1 MSRSSRKSG
10 TRGGAGKS
18 RTPSAPESGR
28 NLKIGEAAKL
38 VGVAPFVLR
47 FWETQFAFLKPRH
60 TPSGHR
66 YYLEQDVETLKAVKR
81 LLHKERFTIE
91 GAKKYIRENGLEAAL
106 KGEEAARRSAA
117 PTSPASVADDAG
129 GGKSEAILKRALSEV
144 RRELVQLR
152 AKLD

>member
-1 MSRSSRKSG
+1 M
-10 TRGGAGKS
+10 
-18 RTPSAPESGR
+18 
-28 NLKIGEAAKL
+28 

-47 FWETQFAFLKPRH
+47 FWETQFPFLKPRH

-66 YYLEQDVETLKAVKR
+66 YYLEQEVETLKAVKR

-106 KGEEAARRSAA
+106 KGEEPARRIAPQAA
-117 PTSPASVADDAG
+117 PASLADNAG
-129 GGKSEAILKRALSEV
+129 GGKSEAALRRALTEV

>member
-1 MSRSSRKSG
+1 MSSSSRKSE
-10 TRGGAGKS
+10 TRTSKGKAS
-18 RTPSAPESGR
+18 SAPESGR
-28 NLKIGEAAKL
+28 NLKIGEAAKR

-66 YYLEQDVETLKAVKR
+66 YYLEQDLETLKAVKR

-91 GAKKYIRENGLEAAL
+91 GAKKYIRDNGLEAAL
-106 KGEEAARRSAA
+106 KGEEPVRRIAA
-117 PTSPASVADDAG
+117 PAAGAGGADSS
-129 GGKSEAILKRALSEV
+129 GGKSEAILRRALTEV

>member
-1 MSRSSRKSG
+1 M
-10 TRGGAGKS
+10 
-18 RTPSAPESGR
+18 
-28 NLKIGEAAKL
+28 

-66 YYLEQDVETLKAVKR
+66 YYLAQDVETLKAVKR

-91 GAKKYIRENGLEAAL
+91 GAKKYIRENGLDAAL
-106 KGEEAARRSAA
+106 KGEEPTRRVAAHAA
-117 PTSPASVADDAG
+117 PAGVADQAG
-129 GGKSEAILKRALSEV
+129 SGKSDAALRRTLTEV

>member
-1 MSRSSRKSG
+1 MSRSSRKSV
-10 TRGGAGKS
+10 TRGAAKS
-18 RTPSAPESGR
+18 RPSSAPESER
-28 NLKIGEAAKL
+28 NLKIGEAAKK

-66 YYLEQDVETLKAVKR
+66 YYIEQDVETLKAVKR

-106 KGEEAARRSAA
+106 KGEASPSRTAPRAAAA
-117 PTSPASVADDAG
+117 GATDNAG
-129 GGKSEAILKRALSEV
+129 GGKSEAALKRALTEV

>member
-1 MSRSSRKSG
+1 MSRSSRKSPARG
-10 TRGGAGKS
+10 TGKS
-18 RTPSAPESGR
+18 RAPSTPESAR
-28 NLKIGEAAKL
+28 NLKIGEAAKM

-60 TPSGHR
+60 TASGHR
-66 YYLEQDVETLKAVKR
+66 YYLGQDVETLKAVKR

-106 KGEEAARRSAA
+106 KGEEPGRRIASQATSAA
-117 PTSPASVADDAG
+117 GADHAG
-129 GGKSEAILKRALSEV
+129 GGKSEAALKRALTEV
-144 RRELVQLR
+144 RRELVNLR

>member
-10 TRGGAGKS
+10 TRGTGIGKAS
-18 RTPSAPESGR
+18 SAPDTGR
-28 NLKIGEAAKL
+28 NLKIGEAAKM

-66 YYLEQDVETLKAVKR
+66 FYLEQDVETLKAVKR

-91 GAKKYIRENGLEAAL
+91 GAKA
-106 KGEEAARRSAA
+106 
-117 PTSPASVADDAG
+117 
-129 GGKSEAILKRALSEV
+129 
-144 RRELVQLR
+144 
-152 AKLD
+152 